1 MRRPCRGLCWS
12 VPISADSACNI
23 GRHSAQRTWG
33 RTILRRSSRLKLDG
47 VPTPERTVDPAAI
60 RELAQPPAIREQSPQ
75 HRMRSLHATNV
86 PCVIRFTQSSE
97 TFHNRKH
104 SCRGTVSQKRPF
116 LTHLTEVSRPASSGS
131 AAVSDCISK
140 PMSHKVVGF
149 LGFETHAQMKLIFPV
164 TFGRRGHS
172 GQHCCKPYVGLATFT
187 VNTYHTF

>member
-1 MRRPCRGLCWS
+1 MANSSYLQSKRAHSRRIGGRLRYPVFVDTMKCW
-12 VPISADSACNI
+12 
-23 GRHSAQRTWG
+23 
-33 RTILRRSSRLKLDG
+33 RTIRLSTHPGGPLAGARTQNKSG
-47 VPTPERTVDPAAI
+47 VY
-60 RELAQPPAIREQSPQ
+60 
-75 HRMRSLHATNV
+75 
-86 PCVIRFTQSSE
+86 
-97 TFHNRKH
+97 
-104 SCRGTVSQKRPF
+104 QKRPF

-164 TFGRRGHS
+164 TSGRRGHS